1 MGWNLVPR
9 GSSRLTHSFASEHI
23 KHWIKAVLQDSWQL
37 QGGSVRTAK
46 TLFKQI
52 LARVY
57 FKCST
62 KPVSKRIFQYA
73 TGVHPTV
80 GNGTARTDSAVLA
93 NSHQEDALRNTSL
106 RLVQK
111 DDKLERSLLRK
122 RRTEVKRVT
131 ARLRRF
137 LKDEGYSRASALPNP
152 FPPDCTSSLSPC
164 LSLSVPF
171 PGRSQLP
178 FSEGLAELRT
188 HLPQQLPRPTPAG
201 EHGAVPPPPPPK
213 IRALLF
219 GTGSTSFSTLPI
231 AHIGPVFVL

>member
-137 LKDEGYSRASALPNP
+137 LKMKGTGEHQLCQTPSLLTAHRPSPLACHSLCPSLAEASCP
-152 FPPDCTSSLSPC
+152 FPR
-164 LSLSVPF
+164 
-171 PGRSQLP
+171 G
-178 FSEGLAELRT
+178 
-188 HLPQQLPRPTPAG
+188 
-201 EHGAVPPPPPPK
+201 
-213 IRALLF
+213 
-219 GTGSTSFSTLPI
+219 
-231 AHIGPVFVL
+231 